1 MHLIKMV
8 LPSRRFYKL
17 KMLPEVMHARDD
29 ERLNLIFAL
38 C

>member
-8 LPSRRFYKL
+8 LTSRRFYKL
-17 KMLPEVMHARDD
+17 QILPELTHARDD

-38 C
+38 H